1 MTKKPSSAKTLENIF
16 KLRHAQ
22 PFTPF
27 QLTMSDGRRFV
38 ITKGERIGRS
48 PSGRVISFFARGGPG
63 HWTVNVTDVVT
74 VTTVRKKSR
83 SRPRS
88 AS

>member
-1 MTKKPSSAKTLENIF
+1 MLQEIL
-16 KLRHAQ
+16 KLKHAQ

-27 QLTMSDGRRFV
+27 ELRMSDGRRFV
-38 ITKGERIGRS
+38 IAKGERIGRS
-48 PSGRVISFFARGGPG
+48 PSGRVISFYARGVAGDR
-63 HWTVNVTDVVT
+63 TVNVDDVVSAKP
-74 VTTVRKKSR
+74 VRKRKT